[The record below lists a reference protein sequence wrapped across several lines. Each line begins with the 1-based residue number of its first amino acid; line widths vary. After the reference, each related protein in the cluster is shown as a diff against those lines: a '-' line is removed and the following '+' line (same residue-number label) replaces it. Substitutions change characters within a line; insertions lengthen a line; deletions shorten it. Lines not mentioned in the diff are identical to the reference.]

1 MVDSA
6 GQSRAVRDSPLPAH
20 RIRVAFRTTDPLTA
34 AGLTAFLWRQP
45 AVVVVPD
52 TEGDPDVLIVFTDRL
67 TKDDGEDLRRSMAGG
82 ETRVLLVGAQFA
94 DLDPAMITD
103 CHIVGVLPRRVVT
116 RERLLRSIL
125 RAAAEEVNL
134 PRAQLARLL
143 DEAESLNHT
152 PGPPGSG
159 APPLIPREAE
169 ILRLI
174 ADGLGTTEIA
184 RKLQYSERTVK
195 GILYGL
201 TTRLNLRNR
210 SHAVAYAIRH
220 GLI

>member
-1 MVDSA
+1 
-6 GQSRAVRDSPLPAH
+6 
-20 RIRVAFRTTDPLTA
+20 
-34 AGLTAFLWRQP
+34 
-45 AVVVVPD
+45 VVPD
-52 TEGDPDVLIVFTDRL
+52 TEGDPDILILLADRL
-67 TKDDGEDLRRSMAGG
+67 TKDDGEDLRRSLAGS
-82 ETRVLLVGAQFA
+82 ETRVLLVCGHFA
-94 DLDPAMITD
+94 DLDPAWVTD
-103 CHIVGVLPRRVVT
+103 CHIVGALPRRVVT
-116 RERLLRSIL
+116 RERLLRTIL
-125 RAAAEEVNL
+125 RAAGEPANP
-134 PRAQLARLL
+134 PRAQLGRLL
-143 DEAESLNHT
+143 EEAESLNHT